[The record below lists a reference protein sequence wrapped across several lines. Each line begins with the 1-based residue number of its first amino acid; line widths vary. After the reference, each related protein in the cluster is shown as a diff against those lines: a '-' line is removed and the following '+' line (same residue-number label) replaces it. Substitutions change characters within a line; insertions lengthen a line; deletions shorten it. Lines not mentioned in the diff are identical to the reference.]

1 VGRLVINNAITVNG
15 AFEAPVPE
23 PDGWLVLDPDS
34 QHASLEKWQAA
45 DAMVIGRK
53 TYEGLAA
60 VWPQMADI
68 PGYEAYA
75 QRMNSMT
82 KYVASRTLSGPLT
95 WNATL
100 LEGDLADSVNDLKD
114 KHHGNLIVT
123 GAGELARNLMAQDL
137 VDELWFTLSP
147 YLWATGP
154 RIFDDLGAVRLEL
167 IATTTFPSGAVLLRY
182 RPAPADRASTG

>member
-1 VGRLVINNAITVNG
+1 MNNAITVNG

-75 QRMNSMT
+75 HRMNSMT

-100 LEGDLADSVNDLKD
+100 LEGDLADSVSDLKD
-114 KHHGNLIVT
+114 EHHGNLIVT
-123 GAGELARNLMAQDL
+123 GAGELASNLMAQDL
-137 VDELWFTLSP
+137 VDELWFTVSP

-167 IATTTFPSGAVLLRY
+167 ITTTTFPSGAVVLRY
-182 RPAPADRASTG
+182 RPAPAGRTSTGRAS